1 MSLLLA
7 HRGHLATRAL
17 GGPPEHSPL
26 SFRGCIRAGVAH
38 FDEDV
43 QVFSSDAGTLAADI
57 LGRVRTYGP
66 VKRHDNYAIGGWTS
80 STGDIAYASIPDNT
94 LTLAQHMALDI
105 GSPNGAAYGGW
116 HPMSL
121 AYSAYLA
128 LIHGLTL
135 HVQPPAANAGI
146 TAQILHEIGLPP
158 SQIAVL
164 GFSSDDALAFRN
176 AFGDGVRILTAISQ
190 TTAATAIPTLAGLR
204 SYGTSMVSLPTAM
217 SAVDQVA
224 VIAAAHAVGMQ
235 VRAWDDSTYAN
246 KVMALI
252 AGGADIVAVDAIS
265 VARGLILTASGLADA
280 DTDGD
285 GANDYREY
293 LTGVSVGDS
302 RYLPSDIWEEYE
314 TSPGDG
320 PRMFRGRLKPS
331 AASEAAGRPVGP
343 WLQWSADGSTW
354 ADMPESRVVL
364 RFPIPSDPVYQL
376 TANLAG
382 NSYPVRLSARR
393 WAISYP

>member
-7 HRGHLATRAL
+7 HRGQLATRAL

-38 FDEDV
+38 FDQDV
-43 QVFSSDAGTLAADI
+43 QVFASDDGTLDADVF
-57 LGRVRTYGP
+57 GRTRTYGP
-66 VKRHDNYAIGGWTS
+66 VLRHDNYAIGGWTS

-105 GSPNGAAYGGW
+105 GSPNGASYGGW
-116 HPMSL
+116 HPLSL
-121 AYSAYLA
+121 VYSARLA
-128 LIHGLTL
+128 VIHGLTL
-135 HVQPPAANAGI
+135 HVQPPAANASA
-146 TAQILHEIGLPP
+146 TAQILREIGLPP
-158 SQIAVL
+158 SQIVVL
-164 GFSSDDALAFRN
+164 GFSSADALAFRN

-190 TTAATAIPTLAGLR
+190 TTASTAIPTLAGLR
-204 SYGTSMVSLPTAM
+204 NYGTSMVSLPTAM

-235 VRAWDDSTYAN
+235 VRAWDDSTDAN
-246 KVMALI
+246 KVMSLI
-252 AGGADIVAVDAIS
+252 AGGADIVAADSIAI
-265 VARGLILTASGLADA
+265 ARGLILSASGLADV

-302 RYLPSDIWEEYE
+302 RYLPSDIWEEQE
-314 TSPGDG
+314 TVPGDG
-320 PRMFRGRLKPS
+320 PRMFRGRLVPS
-331 AASEAAGRPVGP
+331 AASETAGRPVCP
-343 WLQWSADGSTW
+343 WLQWSLDGSTW
-354 ADMPESRVVL
+354 VDMPESRVIL
-364 RFPIPSDPVYQL
+364 RFPIPSDPVWQL

-382 NSYPVRLSARR
+382 NSYPVRLSARD
-393 WAISYP
+393 WVTSYP